1 MKLSSGLFRWDLAR
15 DSGVPV
21 GIGTDGAASNNNLDY
36 IEEMRTAVL
45 LARGVS
51 GKPDVLSPMDVLE
64 AATSVP
70 ARRLGLE
77 LGEIRMATLQIWLS
91 GTWRIYLWSLQMTHR
106 IGYLT

>member
-51 GKPDVLSPMDVLE
+51 GKPDVLSPWMFSRLLLLY
-64 AATSVP
+64 
-70 ARRLGLE
+70 RLGGLD
-77 LGEIRMATLQIWLS
+77 WN
-91 GTWRIYLWSLQMTHR
+91 
-106 IGYLT
+106 